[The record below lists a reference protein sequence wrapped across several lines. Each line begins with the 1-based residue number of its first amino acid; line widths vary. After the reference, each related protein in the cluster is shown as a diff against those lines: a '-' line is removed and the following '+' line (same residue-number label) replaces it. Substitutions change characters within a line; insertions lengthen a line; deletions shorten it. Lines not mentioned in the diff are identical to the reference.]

1 MACYPRE
8 LVENECQVKEQIPL
22 LFGDM
27 ATMNTMGK
35 QISGVSMSSDQIEA
49 APANSNRTETT
60 HSTTVSDQSN
70 VSILKY
76 VSIFAPNEKNITK
89 DNFSYFR
96 ILNDI
101 HCIVNLQTVKRR
113 EYNAHI
119 QWDMLTMNPQRRR
132 L

>member
-27 ATMNTMGK
+27 GTMNTMNNMGK

-70 VSILKY
+70 VSI
-76 VSIFAPNEKNITK
+76 F
-89 DNFSYFR
+89 
-96 ILNDI
+96 
-101 HCIVNLQTVKRR
+101 
-113 EYNAHI
+113 
-119 QWDMLTMNPQRRR
+119 
-132 L
+132 

>member
-27 ATMNTMGK
+27 ATMGK

-76 VSIFAPNEKNITK
+76 VSIFVPNEKNITK
-89 DNFSYFR
+89 YNFLISEF
-96 ILNDI
+96 
-101 HCIVNLQTVKRR
+101 
-113 EYNAHI
+113 
-119 QWDMLTMNPQRRR
+119 
-132 L
+132 

>member
-1 MACYPRE
+1 M
-8 LVENECQVKEQIPL
+8 VENECQVKEQIPL

-89 DNFSYFR
+89 DNFLISEF
-96 ILNDI
+96 
-101 HCIVNLQTVKRR
+101 
-113 EYNAHI
+113 
-119 QWDMLTMNPQRRR
+119 
-132 L
+132 